1 VKQRVLIEVS
11 PLFNKKLKEI
21 QANNLLKGIRKSI
34 RQITEELI
42 KSGFFDDLEIKK
54 DEIRIRMDRRRG
66 F

>member
-1 VKQRVLIEVS
+1 MKQRVLIEVS